1 MKKKDLADLAVR
13 LFHNIDQAEQFE
25 VTRLFYHCDNK
36 FLLDIIQELAE
47 SVKDNVAE
55 KGKRFSSRSENV
67 GVDNEELKEIF
78 ALVEQAL
85 KGGERE

>member
-1 MKKKDLADLAVR
+1 MRKKELADLAVR

-36 FLLDIIQELAE
+36 FLVNIIQELAE

-55 KGKRFSSRSENV
+55 RGKRFSTRSEDV
-67 GVDNEELKEIF
+67 SADDEELEEIF

-85 KGGERE
+85 KGGE